1 MIERHRLERRMPLRF
16 ALRTFPGILF
26 LALALCLIAGMGTAI
41 AQELGMLR
49 FEASGPI
56 QIEVHDP
63 LGNIVSR
70 DVVQIEGASFVD
82 VDAAITIEIPNRIL
96 GDYLVHMNVDGS
108 ANRLQHFYISV
119 TDGVETIQLADFQLI
134 VNAPVDPFVI
144 RSTAD
149 GFTNVTDL
157 VDDEASGAGSSSTM
171 IWIIAGAA
179 GLIAA
184 GVLVLVARSRKK

>member
-1 MIERHRLERRMPLRF
+1 MSERQVAAHKIHVRS
-16 ALRTFPGILF
+16 AVRTLPGILF
-26 LALALCLIAGMGTAI
+26 LALALSLTAGTGTAI

-63 LGNIVSR
+63 EGNIVSR
-70 DVVQIEGASFVD
+70 NVVQIEGASFED
-82 VDAAITIEIPNRIL
+82 VDAAITIEVPRRIL

-134 VNAPVDPFVI
+134 VNAPVDPYII
-144 RSTAD
+144 RSAAD
-149 GFTNVTDL
+149 GFSDVTGE
-157 VDDEASGAGSSSTM
+157 VDESVGGTSST
-171 IWIIAGAA
+171 IWIIV
-179 GLIAA
+179 A
-184 GVLVLVARSRKK
+184 GVAVVGAIVAFLLIRARKQKV